1 MMHSTFSTT
10 SLSDRK
16 YLCFSFYWNFY
27 RWVEVCYGYKTL
39 VWELLFCNGRF
50 LLFFSVS
57 CCSFN
62 SIIESFAWL
71 HLKSLR
77 TYKKV
82 HLEML
87 QEIII
92 RNILLLL
99 EFHQNLSKSL
109 FTIQISELL
118 LYSLGMTE
126 FHFPK
131 FYLKYFTGYLRWRT
145 SISEVTLRSTDQY
158 WRQERCCC
166 VLRLS
171 GGWEEWAV
179 AWPWPDWCDWRLSGE
194 REAGNLPPPSSS
206 LPATSLLTT
215 ANIPSSHST
224 SPSESA
230 KLLTIQTCRLKRSH
244 RFYTREY
251 KHMFGHFMIA
261 NCLHVL

>member
-131 FYLKYFTGYLRWRT
+131 FYLKYFAGFLRWRT
-145 SISEVTLRSTDQY
+145 S
-158 WRQERCCC
+158 
-166 VLRLS
+166 LRLHCGPLIS
-171 GGWEEWAV
+171 TEDRSDVVVYWDWAV
-179 AWPWPDWCDWRLSGE
+179 DGRSGQWPDHGLTGVTGDYQVRERLVTSL
-194 REAGNLPPPSSS
+194 LPPPPCQPPLSS
-206 LPATSLLTT
+206 PPPTSHPVTQLHLQSQP
-215 ANIPSSHST
+215 NYS
-224 SPSESA
+224 
-230 KLLTIQTCRLKRSH
+230 Q
-244 RFYTREY
+244 Y
-251 KHMFGHFMIA
+251 KHVDSRGHTDFLRESTNI
-261 NCLHVL
+261 CLGILW

>member
-16 YLCFSFYWNFY
+16 Y
-27 RWVEVCYGYKTL
+27 YKTL

-166 VLRLS
+166 LLRLS

-194 REAGNLPPPSSS
+194 REAGNLPPPPCQPPLSS
-206 LPATSLLTT
+206 PPPTSHPVTQL
-215 ANIPSSHST
+215 H
-224 SPSESA
+224 
-230 KLLTIQTCRLKRSH
+230 IQSQPN
-244 RFYTREY
+244 YSQY
-251 KHMFGHFMIA
+251 KHVDSRDHTDFIREST
-261 NCLHVL
+261 NICLGILW